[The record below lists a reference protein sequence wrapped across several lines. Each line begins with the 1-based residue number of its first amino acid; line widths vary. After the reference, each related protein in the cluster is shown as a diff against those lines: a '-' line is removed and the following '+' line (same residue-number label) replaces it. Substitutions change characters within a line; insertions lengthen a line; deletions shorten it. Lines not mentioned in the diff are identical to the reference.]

1 MPCNPEEDHPM
12 AETLDP
18 KMAVALFRYEVI
30 AAYLAAQPPRGQ
42 RGPLLA
48 QLAARTWTDP
58 RGQPHTFSAETL
70 RTWVRR
76 YRRTGLQGLLD
87 SPRPQ
92 RGVQTLTPLQVE
104 LVCGLKREV
113 PERSLE
119 RVLHIAG
126 SLGLIA
132 PGTLT
137 RSTLHRVL
145 QTRGLSRRPDR
156 VPDAQDLDRFEAA
169 FPNALW
175 QSDMLE
181 GPWLPDPERPG
192 KVRRAHL
199 YAFLDDH
206 SRLLLYGRFS
216 FKGDLPALELV
227 FRQALRRWGKPRRVY
242 YDNGAV
248 YRSDHMQR
256 IVAELGLQRIIHT
269 RAYRPMGHGKIEAF
283 NRFVRAAFLAELRA
297 SPLPTLDALNE
308 AFTAWADHEYNRRT
322 HSEIGQCP
330 LDRWNVGVARIEYA
344 EEEALRRAFLWSEPR
359 TPDKTGLFSLFGTR
373 YQVGPSLARKRVDVR
388 FDPEH
393 LVEVEIWH
401 QDRFVERV
409 RPFQVQPHRRPRPD
423 DDAEPSP
430 GKPGTS
436 VTPGKVPTADWLGH
450 LVRTRQRDGFVA
462 PAPRALVEEH
472 AAQRARA
479 DQALVDLLADRLD
492 PAVVDPVAVRTF
504 LERFG
509 PFDPEAA
516 AAVLDGLLAREPN
529 DRHVTVYLD
538 AIRRQTIG
546 DPS

>member
-1 MPCNPEEDHPM
+1 MDD
-12 AETLDP
+12 TLDP
-18 KMAVALFRYEVI
+18 RMAVALYRYEVI
-30 AAYLAAQPPRGQ
+30 AAYLAAGPARGQ

-58 RGQPHTFSAETL
+58 RGRPQTFSAETL
-70 RTWVRR
+70 RAWVRR
-76 YRRTGLQGLLD
+76 YRRAGLPGLED
-87 SPRPQ
+87 HPRPH
-92 RGVQTLTPLQVE
+92 RGVQALTPEQVE

-119 RVLHIAG
+119 RVIHIAE

-132 PGTLT
+132 PGALT

-145 QTRGLSRRPDR
+145 RARGLSRRPDR

-192 KVRRAHL
+192 KLRRAHL

-227 FRQALRRWGKPRRVY
+227 FRQALRKWGKPRRVY

-248 YRSDHMQR
+248 YRSLHMQR

-283 NRFVRAAFLAELRA
+283 NRFVRAAFLAELRV
-297 SPLPTLDALNE
+297 SGLQTLDALNE
-308 AFTAWADHEYNRRT
+308 AFTAWADHDYNRRT
-322 HSEIGQCP
+322 HSETGACP
-330 LDRWNVGVARIEYA
+330 LDRWRAGVDRIVYA

-359 TPDKTGLFSLFGTR
+359 TPDKAGVFGLFGTR
-373 YQVGPSLARKRVDVR
+373 YQVGPGLARKRVDVR

-393 LVEVEIWH
+393 LAEVEVWH
-401 QDRFVERV
+401 QGRFVERV
-409 RPFQVQPHRRPRPD
+409 RPFQVQPHRRPRPE
-423 DDAEPSP
+423 DDAEASATAP
-430 GKPGTS
+430 KPG
-436 VTPGKVPTADWLGH
+436 PKPAPTADWLGH
-450 LVRTRQRDGFVA
+450 LVRTRRQDALVHH
-462 PAPRALVEEH
+462 PRALVQAH
-472 AAQRARA
+472 ADQRAHA
-479 DQALVDLLADRLD
+479 DQAFLDLLYHRLD
-492 PAVVDPVAVRTF
+492 PAVVDAATVHAW
-504 LERFG
+504 LDRFG
-509 PFDPEAA
+509 PFDSAA
-516 AAVLDGLLAREPN
+516 AAAILDVLLAHEPN
-529 DRHVTVYLD
+529 DRHVTFYLD
-538 AIRRQTIG
+538 AIRRLTSG
-546 DPS
+546 DIP